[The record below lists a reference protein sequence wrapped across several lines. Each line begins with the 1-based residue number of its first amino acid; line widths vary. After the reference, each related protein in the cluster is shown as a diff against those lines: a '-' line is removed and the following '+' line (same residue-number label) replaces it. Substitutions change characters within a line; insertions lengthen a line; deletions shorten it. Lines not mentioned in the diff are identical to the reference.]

1 MNKQKEN
8 NVFLNIFIVIISPII
23 YFVLAIITLTYMIL
37 TSIEYILFVTYF
49 LLKYLLIF
57 IYRVLTIQK

>member
-1 MNKQKEN
+1 MKKEN

-23 YFVLAIITLTYMIL
+23 YFVLAVITLTYMIF

-49 LLKYLLIF
+49 LLKYFLLF
-57 IYRVLTIQK
+57 VYRVLINQK